1 MVVECPY
8 ILIPYRTQLSG
19 PRFPQLTLFTFNG
32 LAGLLSQKPLPIA
45 RKWDYLSHLR
55 TSRRPPSPPSQ
66 GGTSVRPNSFSS
78 YCDDGRLTQ
87 AEFCREESSTP
98 AMN

>member
-55 TSRRPPSPPSQ
+55 TSRRPPSPPRRPELRFGLILSHP
-66 GGTSVRPNSFSS
+66 TATTADLPKPNS
-78 YCDDGRLTQ
+78 
-87 AEFCREESSTP
+87 AAKTP
-98 AMN
+98 VLRR